1 MAKTYVVIA
10 HNKKLYEISTQC
22 TKITFEDKLND
33 GSSKLSLSVVGSI
46 KNFDNGD
53 AIQFVYNGAKI
64 FNGFIFEVEQ
74 NRNKEVT
81 ITAHDQLR
89 YCKAKDLIA
98 ITNKDTAT
106 TMAKRMITY
115 LKLKKGYVVDTKYKL
130 SYDAKIGQSWLDVL
144 YEKMSETLLNTGK
157 KYVLRDEFG
166 SVCLRDIS
174 NCFMNFLIGDKSLVY
189 DYNYKKSI
197 NDDFYNQIKL
207 YGEVDSES
215 TKETADE
222 KITTKTKTLEMVM
235 LRDNN
240 SIKKYGTLQ
249 YFEDVSGNESQVNK
263 SKMKEKAKILLAD
276 YNRTKH
282 TFSVECIGVPE
293 VRAGNVIKVVINE
306 LGAKENHI
314 VESVTHEF
322 LPVHTMSID
331 FSEVF
336 EKESGKSDI
345 ETITKTRKIKT
356 SESVTKIASTSGTSS
371 SSASNK
377 GTSGTS
383 DSKQTSTS
391 NGKVDDVISIA
402 RSFIGKVKYD
412 FGASSPESG
421 KSDCSGFTQYCY
433 KKIGVSIGRTTND
446 QVRAGSKVEKSALR
460 AGDLVMFKNTYNSG
474 YLYGVSHVGIYLGGG
489 EFIHCSSSKGV
500 TISSLN
506 TSYYKEHYLMGR
518 RVL

>member
-1 MAKTYVVIA
+1 MAKTQVVIA
-10 HNKKLYEISTQC
+10 HNKKLYEISKQC
-22 TKITFEDKLND
+22 TKISFSDKLND
-33 GSSKLSLSVVGSI
+33 GASKLALTLLGKI
-46 KNFDNGD
+46 ADFDNGD
-53 AIQFVYNGAKI
+53 AIQFIFEGVKI

-74 NRNKEVT
+74 NRKKEVT

-106 TMAKRMITY
+106 TLVNRMITY
-115 LKLKKGYVVDTKYKL
+115 LQLKKGSIADTKYKL
-130 SYDAKIGQSWLDVL
+130 SFDAKTGSTWLDTI

-166 SVCLRDIS
+166 KICLRDITK
-174 NCFMNFLIGDKSLVY
+174 CYMNFIIGDKSLLY
-189 DYNYKKSI
+189 DYTYKKSI
-197 NDDFYNQIKL
+197 NDDFYNQVKL
-207 YGEVDSES
+207 YGEIDSES
-215 TKETADE
+215 KSTSKSKTK
-222 KITTKTKTLEMVM
+222 KTTKTKKLEIVM
-235 LRDNN
+235 MRDNN

-249 YFEDVSGNESQVNK
+249 YFEDVSGKESQINK
-263 SKMKEKAKILLAD
+263 AKMKEKAKVLLAD

-282 TFSVECIGVPE
+282 AFSVECIGVPE
-293 VRAGNVIKVVINE
+293 VRAGNVIKVVVNE

-345 ETITKTRKIKT
+345 ETITTSRIIKE
-356 SESVTKIASTSGTSS
+356 SETTSS
-371 SSASNK
+371 SSGNSS
-377 GTSGTS
+377 TSLSGTA
-383 DSKQTSTS
+383 T
-391 NGKVDDVISIA
+391 GKAGDVISIA
-402 RSFIGKVKYD
+402 KSFIGKVTYV

-421 KSDCSGFTQYCY
+421 RSDCSGFTQYCY
-433 KKIGVSIGRTTND
+433 KKVGVSIGRTTND
-446 QVRAGSKVEKSALR
+446 QVRAGSKVEKSNLQP
-460 AGDLVMFKNTYNSG
+460 GDLIMFKNTYNSG

-506 TSYYKEHYLMGR
+506 SSYYKDHYLMGR